1 MSRWH
6 LVTGRQG
13 TLARLA
19 RSCGGF
25 TLTELVIVI
34 AVLGIVAAISIPVIG
49 TFIASA
55 GETATKDELR
65 TLARAIAGSNELT
78 DRGFEGDVGFPPS
91 SLSDLVSKPDSIAP
105 WDAFLDVGWNGPYV
119 DSTGGEYLRDAWDSA
134 YVYDPAART
143 IVSVGSG
150 SSITVSF

>member
-1 MSRWH
+1 MSRLH
-6 LVTGRQG
+6 PPTGRRG
-13 TLARLA
+13 RLA
-19 RSCGGF
+19 HTAGSCGGF

-34 AVLGIVAAISIPVIG
+34 AVLGIVAAVAIPVVG

-65 TLARAIAGSNELT
+65 MLARAIAGSDERT

-91 SLSDLVSKPDSIAP
+91 SLSDLVSKPDSIAA

-143 IVSVGSG
+143 IVSIGSG
-150 SSITVSF
+150 SNITVNF